1 MFTLTL
7 INKLSE
13 FGGKERASIL
23 VQWDPKTHHRK
34 EIKNLLDIL
43 ETIQRN
49 SQFFNVILV
58 TKSLEIV
65 KEIGRHSASKMA
77 SVFRLSET
85 PLILPR
91 GSYLENKITGFEE
104 SEKLKRKI
112 QRDPKAEKRRFE
124 ERERKRQQLL
134 WESKKREAEE
144 QSHLR
149 KQKEDEELARVLKEK
164 EEKEKKERWAE
175 DPEKYQE
182 EIDEEVDRLLRSQEE
197 EDDQEGKDNNE
208 AIELDEENYKLLKN
222 VLKKTE
228 KEKENKW
235 VSIHEI
241 EEFESDAYSKMIE
254 NRILERIGDSVKFSD
269 DVVYNHLSNKLLNN

>member
-1 MFTLTL
+1 M
-7 INKLSE
+7 
-13 FGGKERASIL
+13 
-23 VQWDPKTHHRK
+23 
-34 EIKNLLDIL
+34 
-43 ETIQRN
+43 
-49 SQFFNVILV
+49 
-58 TKSLEIV
+58 
-65 KEIGRHSASKMA
+65 
-77 SVFRLSET
+77 
-85 PLILPR
+85 
-91 GSYLENKITGFEE
+91 
-104 SEKLKRKI
+104 
-112 QRDPKAEKRRFE
+112 
-124 ERERKRQQLL
+124 
-134 WESKKREAEE
+134 
-144 QSHLR
+144 
-149 KQKEDEELARVLKEK
+149 ARVLKEK
-164 EEKEKKERWAE
+164 EKKEKKERWAE
-175 DPEKYQE
+175 NPEKYKE